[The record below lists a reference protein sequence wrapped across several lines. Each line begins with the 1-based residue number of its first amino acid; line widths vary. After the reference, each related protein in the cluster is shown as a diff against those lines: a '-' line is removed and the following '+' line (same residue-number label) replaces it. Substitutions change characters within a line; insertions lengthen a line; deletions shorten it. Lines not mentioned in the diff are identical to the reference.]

1 MSIPTFKKHLHE
13 NMEEQTTFDRE
24 LNESSL
30 SRVYR
35 HNLLHDCGALTA
47 WRKAEKCG
55 EGRLFTHKENAQRNR
70 SLLSKLK
77 ARGYGVTT
85 VRARYPEGGRIT
97 TEERYFVVVV
107 DDGGLLETE
116 LRNLGQHFDQDS
128 VLIIPKGTVGGQAKA
143 FLLGTNRCPGNWIGF
158 GTKEFFNQGKFGYGS
173 KIYTSYVNG
182 RPFIFEE
189 VGDEVPSPGSGFGWW
204 SLHRAANKHWTEF

>member
-1 MSIPTFKKHLHE
+1 MTIPTFREHLHE
-13 NMEEQTTFDRE
+13 SMEEQTMFDRK

-55 EGRLFTHKENAQRNR
+55 TGRLYTHAENVQRNR
-70 SLLSKLK
+70 SLLAKLK

-85 VRARYPEGGRIT
+85 LHGRYPEGGRIT
-97 TEERYFVVVV
+97 TEESYFVVDL
-107 DDGGLLETE
+107 DDTGTLETE
-116 LRNLGQHFDQDS
+116 LRALGVQFDQDS
-128 VLIIPKGTVGGQAKA
+128 VLIIPKGAVGGQAKA

-204 SLHRAANKHWTEF
+204 SLHLAASKHWTEL

>member
-1 MSIPTFKKHLHE
+1 M
-13 NMEEQTTFDRE
+13 FDRE

-55 EGRLFTHKENAQRNR
+55 NGRPYTHKENAQRNR
-70 SLLSKLK
+70 SLLAKLK

-85 VRARYPEGGRIT
+85 LRGRYPEGGRIT
-97 TEERYFVVVV
+97 TEESYFVVDI
-107 DDGGLLETE
+107 DDTGLLETE
-116 LRNLGQHFDQDS
+116 LRNLGKYFDQDS
-128 VLIIPKGTVGGQAKA
+128 VLIIPKGAVDGRAKA

-158 GTKEFFNQGKFGYGS
+158 GTKEFFNQGKFGYSS

-189 VGDEVPSPGSGFGWW
+189 VGDEVQSPASGFGWW
-204 SLHRAANKHWTEF
+204 SLHLAANKHWSEL

>member
-1 MSIPTFKKHLHE
+1 MNIPTFKEHLHE
-13 NMEEQTTFDRE
+13 SMEEQTMFDHE

-35 HNLLHDCGALTA
+35 LNLLHDCGALTA
-47 WRKAEKCG
+47 WRKAKKCG
-55 EGRLFTHKENAQRNR
+55 TGRPYTHKENAQRNR

-85 VRARYPEGGRIT
+85 LRGRYPEGGRIT
-97 TEERYFVVVV
+97 TEESYFVVDI
-107 DDGGLLETE
+107 DDTGLLETE
-116 LRNLGQHFDQDS
+116 LRNLGKYFDQDS
-128 VLIIPKGTVGGQAKA
+128 VLIIPKGAVDGRAKA

-158 GTKEFFNQGKFGYGS
+158 GTKEFFNQGKFGYSS

-189 VGDEVPSPGSGFGWW
+189 VGDEVPSPASGFGWW
-204 SLHRAANKHWTEF
+204 SLHLAANKHWTEL

>member
-1 MSIPTFKKHLHE
+1 M
-13 NMEEQTTFDRE
+13 
-24 LNESSL
+24 
-30 SRVYR
+30 YR

-85 VRARYPEGGRIT
+85 LRGRYPEGGRIT
-97 TEERYFVVVV
+97 TEESYFVVDV

>member
-1 MSIPTFKKHLHE
+1 
-13 NMEEQTTFDRE
+13 MEEQTMFDHE
-24 LNESSL
+24 INESSL

-55 EGRLFTHKENAQRNR
+55 NGRPYTHAQNAQRNR
-70 SLLSKLK
+70 SLLAKLK

-85 VRARYPEGGRIT
+85 LHGRYPEGGRIT
-97 TEERYFVVVV
+97 TEESYFVV
-107 DDGGLLETE
+107 DLEDTGTLETE
-116 LRNLGQHFDQDS
+116 LRTLGVQFDQDS
-128 VLIIPKGTVGGQAKA
+128 VLIIPKGAVDGRAKA

-158 GTKEFFNQGKFGYGS
+158 GTKEFFNQGKFGYSS

-204 SLHRAANKHWTEF
+204 SLHLAANKHWTEL

>member
-1 MSIPTFKKHLHE
+1 MAILTFREYLHE
-13 NMEEQTTFDRE
+13 SMEEQPMFDRK
-24 LNESSL
+24 LDESSL

-55 EGRLFTHKENAQRNR
+55 EGRPYTHKENAQRNR
-70 SLLSKLK
+70 SLLAKLK

-85 VRARYPEGGRIT
+85 LYGRYPEGGRIT
-97 TEERYFVVVV
+97 TEESYFVVDI
-107 DDGGLLETE
+107 DDTGLLETE
-116 LRNLGQHFDQDS
+116 LQNLGRHFEQDS
-128 VLIIPKGTVGGQAKA
+128 VLIIPKGTVDGRAKA

-158 GTKEFFNQGKFGYGS
+158 GTKEFFNRGKFGYGS

-189 VGDEVPSPGSGFGWW
+189 AGDEVPSPGSGFGWW
-204 SLHRAANKHWTEF
+204 SLHRAANKHWSEL

>member
-1 MSIPTFKKHLHE
+1 M
-13 NMEEQTTFDRE
+13 FDSE

-35 HNLLHDCGALTA
+35 HNLLHHCGALTA
-47 WRKAEKCG
+47 WRKAKKCG
-55 EGRLFTHKENAQRNR
+55 NGRPYTHAENVQRNR
-70 SLLSKLK
+70 SLLAKLK

-85 VRARYPEGGRIT
+85 LHGRYPEGGRIT
-97 TEERYFVVVV
+97 TEDSYFVV
-107 DDGGLLETE
+107 DLEDTGTLEVE
-116 LRNLGQHFDQDS
+116 LRTLGQQFDQDS
-128 VLIIPKGTVGGQAKA
+128 VLIIPKGAVGGQAKA
-143 FLLGTNRCPGNWIGF
+143 FLLGTNRCRGNWIGF
-158 GTKEFFNQGKFGYGS
+158 GTKEFFNHGKFGYSS

-204 SLHRAANKHWTEF
+204 SLHIAANKHWTEL

>member
-1 MSIPTFKKHLHE
+1 MTIPTFKKHLHKS
-13 NMEEQTTFDRE
+13 MEEQTTFDRE

-85 VRARYPEGGRIT
+85 LRGRYPEGGRIT
-97 TEERYFVVVV
+97 TEESYFVVDV

-116 LRNLGQHFDQDS
+116 LRNLGRHFDQDS

-189 VGDEVPSPGSGFGWW
+189 VGDEVQSPGSGFGWW
-204 SLHRAANKHWTEF
+204 SLHRAASKHWTEF

>member
-1 MSIPTFKKHLHE
+1 MFDHE
-13 NMEEQTTFDRE
+13 I
-24 LNESSL
+24 NESSL

-35 HNLLHDCGALTA
+35 HNLLHHCGALTA

-55 EGRLFTHKENAQRNR
+55 NGRPYTHAENAQRNR
-70 SLLSKLK
+70 SLLAKLK

-85 VRARYPEGGRIT
+85 LRGRYPEGGRIT
-97 TEERYFVVVV
+97 TEESYFVVDI
-107 DDGGLLETE
+107 DDTGLLETE
-116 LRNLGQHFDQDS
+116 LRNLGRYFDQDS
-128 VLIIPKGTVGGQAKA
+128 VLIIPKGAVDGRAKA

-158 GTKEFFNQGKFGYGS
+158 GTKEFFNQGKFGYSS

-189 VGDEVPSPGSGFGWW
+189 VGDEVPSPASGFGWW
-204 SLHRAANKHWTEF
+204 SLHLAANKHWTDL

>member
-1 MSIPTFKKHLHE
+1 MTIPTFKKHLHE

-85 VRARYPEGGRIT
+85 LRGRYPEGGRIT
-97 TEERYFVVVV
+97 TEESYFVVDV

-189 VGDEVPSPGSGFGWW
+189 VGDEVQSPGSGFGWW
-204 SLHRAANKHWTEF
+204 SLHRAASKHWTEF

>member
-1 MSIPTFKKHLHE
+1 MKESFMVDQEI
-13 NMEEQTTFDRE
+13 
-24 LNESSL
+24 NESSL

-55 EGRLFTHKENAQRNR
+55 DGRPYSHAENAQRNR
-70 SLLSKLK
+70 SLLAKLK

-85 VRARYPEGGRIT
+85 LHGRYPEGGRTT
-97 TEERYFVVVV
+97 TEDSYFVV
-107 DDGGLLETE
+107 DLEDTGTLQAE
-116 LRNLGQHFDQDS
+116 LRTLGQQFDQDS
-128 VLIIPKGTVGGQAKA
+128 VLIVPRGAVAGQAKA

-158 GTKEFFNQGKFGYGS
+158 GTKEFFNHGKFGYDS

-189 VGDEVPSPGSGFGWW
+189 VGADVPSPGSGFGWW
-204 SLHRAANKHWTEF
+204 SLHLAANKHWTEL

>member
-1 MSIPTFKKHLHE
+1 
-13 NMEEQTTFDRE
+13 MEEQTMFDRK
-24 LNESSL
+24 LNESRL

-55 EGRLFTHKENAQRNR
+55 DGRPYTHAQNVQRNR
-70 SLLSKLK
+70 SLLAKLK

-85 VRARYPEGGRIT
+85 LHGRYPEGGRIT
-97 TEERYFVVVV
+97 PEESYFVVDL
-107 DDGGLLETE
+107 DDTGTLETE
-116 LRNLGQHFDQDS
+116 LRALGVQFDQDS
-128 VLIIPKGTVGGQAKA
+128 VLIIPKGAVAGQAKA

-158 GTKEFFNQGKFGYGS
+158 GTNEFFNQGKSGYGS

-189 VGDEVPSPGSGFGWW
+189 VGDEVPSPGSGFGCW
-204 SLHRAANKHWTEF
+204 SIHLAASKHWTKL

>member
-13 NMEEQTTFDRE
+13 NMEEETTFNRE

-77 ARGYGVTT
+77 GRGYGVTT
-85 VRARYPEGGRIT
+85 LRGRYPEGGRIT
-97 TEERYFVVVV
+97 TEESYFVVDV

>member
-1 MSIPTFKKHLHE
+1 
-13 NMEEQTTFDRE
+13 MEEQTMFDRK

-55 EGRLFTHKENAQRNR
+55 DGRPYTHAQNVQRNR
-70 SLLSKLK
+70 SLLAKLK

-85 VRARYPEGGRIT
+85 LHGRYPEGGRIT
-97 TEERYFVVVV
+97 TEESYFVVDL
-107 DDGGLLETE
+107 DDTGTLETE
-116 LRNLGQHFDQDS
+116 LRALGVQFDQDS
-128 VLIIPKGTVGGQAKA
+128 VLIIPKGAVAGQAKA

-158 GTKEFFNQGKFGYGS
+158 GTKEFFYQGKFG
-173 KIYTSYVNG
+173 
-182 RPFIFEE
+182 
-189 VGDEVPSPGSGFGWW
+189 
-204 SLHRAANKHWTEF
+204 